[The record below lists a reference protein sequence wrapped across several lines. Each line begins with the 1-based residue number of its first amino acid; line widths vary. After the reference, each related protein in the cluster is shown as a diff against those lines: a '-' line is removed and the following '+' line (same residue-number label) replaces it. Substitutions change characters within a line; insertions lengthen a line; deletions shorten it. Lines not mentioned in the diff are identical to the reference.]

1 MLQKLI
7 EYFNTIKKTQVEM
20 KVALNEIKKSLQ
32 GTNSAGEE
40 LKNKINDLEH
50 KKGKSIQSEQQEE
63 KRIKK
68 KNEERLRNLWDNFK
82 RSNIWIIGLP
92 EEEEEE

>member
-20 KVALNEIKKSLQ
+20 KVALNEIKKNLQ

-50 KKGKSIQSEQQEE
+50 KKGKSIQSEQ
-63 KRIKK
+63 KK
-68 KNEERLRNLWDNFK
+68 ETRVQKNEDRLRNLWDIF
-82 RSNIWIIGLP
+82 
-92 EEEEEE
+92 

>member
-50 KKGKSIQSEQQEE
+50 KKGKSIQSEQ
-63 KRIKK
+63 KK
-68 KNEERLRNLWDNFK
+68 ETRVQKNEDRLRNLWDIF
-82 RSNIWIIGLP
+82 
-92 EEEEEE
+92 